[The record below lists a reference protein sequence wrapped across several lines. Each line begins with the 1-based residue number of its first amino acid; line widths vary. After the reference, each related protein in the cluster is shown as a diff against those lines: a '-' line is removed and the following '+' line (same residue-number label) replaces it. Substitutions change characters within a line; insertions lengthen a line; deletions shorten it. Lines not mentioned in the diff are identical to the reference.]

1 MSLANVPTKIW
12 RILSRKQKYGIVVM
26 IFLQLIIAL
35 IDTIGFG
42 SLLPITSLLLNPAG
56 NLSLQLIDFLSH
68 FGIAFE
74 NLDKNIFLLIAVSF
88 FVTTQIIKIFGIVIQ
103 SWFVSYLENNFSVRS
118 LEKYLGLPYD
128 ELIQTHKSII
138 VKNIVNEVHL
148 AISGGLMPALN
159 LVTSTSTCLFIFCI
173 LFWYNP
179 SGTFYALAF
188 IGVAYFF
195 IATSLARSILG
206 WGGDREKTLGEKYRL
221 ANEALGAVTDL
232 KVRSAEAYAS
242 QMYHQY
248 SRRFAQQS
256 ALALIAINTPRH
268 VIELLGIT
276 ALLFATAYLMSSG
289 WPVEEV
295 LLSISIYVVAGYRA
309 LPAAQQIY
317 GSVTQIFTLYRHSI

>member
-159 LVTSTSTCLFIFCI
+159 LVTSTSTCLFIFV
-173 LFWYNP
+173 Y
-179 SGTFYALAF
+179 
-188 IGVAYFF
+188 YFG
-195 IATSLARSILG
+195 IIP
-206 WGGDREKTLGEKYRL
+206 
-221 ANEALGAVTDL
+221 AV
-232 KVRSAEAYAS
+232 
-242 QMYHQY
+242 H
-248 SRRFAQQS
+248 
-256 ALALIAINTPRH
+256 
-268 VIELLGIT
+268 
-276 ALLFATAYLMSSG
+276 
-289 WPVEEV
+289 
-295 LLSISIYVVAGYRA
+295 
-309 LPAAQQIY
+309 
-317 GSVTQIFTLYRHSI
+317 FTH